1 MGTQDNYR
9 KTLQY
14 AEALAGSPALLA
26 QRLNVDSRLMTSWF
40 RGTEPIPEAVFLK
53 LVDLVLAASKIEVER
68 SRDYKHEHQ
77 WLPADD

>member
-26 QRLNVDSRLMTSWF
+26 QRLNVDSQLLSSWF
-40 RGTEPIPEAVFLK
+40 RGAAPIPEDVFLK
-53 LVDLVLAASKIEVER
+53 LVDLVLAASKMDVER
-68 SRDYKHEHQ
+68 SRDYNHQ
-77 WLPADD
+77 RQWHPPDD

>member
-26 QRLNVDSRLMTSWF
+26 QHLHVDSHLLSSWF
-40 RGTEPIPEAVFLK
+40 RGTEPIPEEVFLK
-53 LVDLVLAASKIEVER
+53 LVDLVLAASKVDVER
-68 SRDYKHEHQ
+68 SRDYQHRWQ
-77 WLPADD
+77 QPDD

>member
-26 QRLNVDSRLMTSWF
+26 QRLSVDSRLLTSWF
-40 RGTEPIPEAVFLK
+40 RGTEPIPETVFLK
-53 LVDLVLAASKIEVER
+53 LVDLVLAASKVDVER
-68 SRDYKHEHQ
+68 SRDYQHRWQ
-77 WLPADD
+77 QPDD